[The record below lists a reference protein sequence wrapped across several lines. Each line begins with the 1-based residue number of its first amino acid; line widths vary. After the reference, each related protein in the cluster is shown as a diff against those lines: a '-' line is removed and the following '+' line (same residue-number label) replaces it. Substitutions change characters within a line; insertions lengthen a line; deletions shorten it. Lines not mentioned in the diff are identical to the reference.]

1 MNELEMSIALG
12 IVSDPDNN
20 KLDLKQREA
29 VEDVRRILRIFNM
42 VREQKNK
49 VGNLMVERWADLI
62 PCYSFN

>member
-1 MNELEMSIALG
+1 MNELEMSISLG
-12 IVSDPDNN
+12 IVSDPDSN

-29 VEDVRRILRIFNM
+29 VEDVRRIIRIFNM
-42 VREQKNK
+42 VGEQKKK

>member
-20 KLDLKQREA
+20 KLDLAQRE
-29 VEDVRRILRIFNM
+29 VIEDVRRILRIFNM
-42 VREQKNK
+42 VNDQKSK
-49 VGNLMVERWADLI
+49 IGNLMVERWADLI